1 MFGYKR
7 CMRLKLTSLPQGRQV
22 VERFKKV
29 DPRGGCGGGGRME
42 KKNYQMSVILLY
54 YDVRKRL

>member
-1 MFGYKR
+1 
-7 CMRLKLTSLPQGRQV
+7 MRLKLTSLPQGRQV

-42 KKNYQMSVILLY
+42 EKKTVSDECNITVL
-54 YDVRKRL
+54 